1 VFFESLAATGGLQ
14 GAENCGRKINS
25 ISKTRGGCIK
35 RIILERNF
43 KFRSAQVSGKQK
55 VGVLK
60 GKYLSGIVNSAQRK
74 R

>member
-35 RIILERNF
+35 RKTMERNF
-43 KFRSAQVSGKQK
+43 KFRSAYVSVKPE
-55 VGVLK
+55 GVVSK
-60 GKYLSGIVNSAQRK
+60 G
-74 R
+74 